1 MLGARERVLERYF
14 MSEHTEKNG
23 LQSADNGFKNTVQIY
38 SFNDFMADNTEKI
51 EMPAGG
57 YVVIRCA
64 DRAIVARFDDFPVC
78 DRALMYRKGD
88 LVSFMPLQADEVI
101 GTTKLLTQLLQRAGY
116 TVSSSDIIK
125 SSA

>member
-1 MLGARERVLERYF
+1 
-14 MSEHTEKNG
+14 MSKHTDKNE

-38 SFNDFMADNTEKI
+38 SFNDFMADNIEKI
-51 EMPAGG
+51 EMPAWG

-64 DRAIVARFDDFPVC
+64 DRAIVAQFDSFPTG
-78 DRALMYRKGD
+78 DRALMYRQGD
-88 LVSFMPLQADEVI
+88 LVSFMPLQADEFV

>member
-1 MLGARERVLERYF
+1 
-14 MSEHTEKNG
+14 MSDHTGKNG

-57 YVVIRCA
+57 YVVVRCA
-64 DRAIVARFDDFPVC
+64 DRAIVATFDEFPAC
-78 DRALMYRKGD
+78 ERALMYRNGD
-88 LVSFMPLQADEVI
+88 QVSFMPMQPDEIV
-101 GTTKLLTQLLQRAGY
+101 GTTKLITQLLQRAGY